1 MGRIITPP
9 KRGTSKTKE
18 KAWKKK
24 DDPTTGIWFSE
35 LSITEHYDDARGRQS
50 AESDPLAAF
59 HGVLQ
64 MRSGLP
70 YKGRSL
76 SSFGELTTQNFV
88 HGLRIG
94 FALRFFHDLTDKPA
108 ENLFVSATELFHLI

>member
-1 MGRIITPP
+1 MIQRPGSRFP
-9 KRGTSKTKE
+9 
-18 KAWKKK
+18 
-24 DDPTTGIWFSE
+24 E
-35 LSITEHYDDARGRQS
+35 LSVTKHYDDERGRKS
-50 AESDPLAAF
+50 AESNLPAAF

-64 MRSGLP
+64 MRSSLP

-76 SSFGELTTQNFV
+76 SSVGELTAQNFV